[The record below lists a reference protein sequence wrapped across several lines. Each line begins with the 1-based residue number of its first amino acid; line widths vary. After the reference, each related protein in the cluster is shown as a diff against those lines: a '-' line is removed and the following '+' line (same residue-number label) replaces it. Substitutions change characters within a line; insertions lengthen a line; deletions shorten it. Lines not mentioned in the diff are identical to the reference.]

1 MELLLE
7 RTEKNSKFTVGRLSI
22 LTRTFDEYLGRE
34 EKEFLCDTLEP
45 KSIKETTGKRLI
57 RRKTAI
63 TSGRY
68 PVVITYSERYQ
79 RWLPLLIGVPKFKDA
94 RIIIGKTV
102 DDIDTGLIVGQYHGD
117 GRMVGSPYL
126 MRVLKQR
133 IVEAK
138 ERGEGVYIQIRNEK

>member
-1 MELLLE
+1 
-7 RTEKNSKFTVGRLSI
+7 
-22 LTRTFDEYLGRE
+22 
-34 EKEFLCDTLEP
+34 
-45 KSIKETTGKRLI
+45 
-57 RRKTAI
+57 
-63 TSGRY
+63 
-68 PVVITYSERYQ
+68 VITYSERYQ

-138 ERGEGVYIQIRNEK
+138 ERGEAVFIRIEGLK

>member
-1 MELLLE
+1 M
-7 RTEKNSKFTVGRLSI
+7 
-22 LTRTFDEYLGRE
+22 
-34 EKEFLCDTLEP
+34 EP

-126 MRVLKQR
+126 MRVLKER
-133 IVEAK
+133 IV
-138 ERGEGVYIQIRNEK
+138 